1 MLETFAGW
9 TAQIIKYEIDYCDG
23 ILYEGAPIML
33 TKSRLSSEW
42 IYKYYKELER
52 CGVENHGLLI
62 MQNGEVLFEE
72 YTEPYSADM
81 PHTLFSVTKSVVST
95 AAGFAIDEGLF
106 SLDSKII
113 DFFPEYESCKSEEW
127 ENLTVRSVLTMSSNK
142 KFSFLQDMMGNYM
155 EMFMKAPFRKDKGF
169 LYSNND
175 AHVVAALIQKTSGMS
190 LVDYLTPRLFK
201 PLGIE
206 VPFWETN
213 EIGECIGG
221 TGCYLKLRDLAKICQ
236 CYADGGKYDG
246 KQIIP
251 EFWAKEATKIQVEF
265 GKNEG
270 YGYFFWIRNGAVKMT
285 GMFGQVIAWFPK
297 YNAVA
302 ATMNAC
308 IDEGG
313 NERAVEK
320 ILPKVFEEESD
331 EEWDEQLKDYLEK
344 RRFFPKKCEG
354 KLNVP
359 TRKTFYMTALSDK
372 IANLLFPA
380 SVIPRSLTS
389 SFAKRPKTNFNE
401 ISFDLTEGVF
411 TVKWKEEGDEVVIN
425 CGLDGEPRMSECQIK
440 GYPYKIWAY
449 AYSENGKINAVVKPI
464 NTLSTQYMTFDFSG
478 DTLKIQIK
486 GTPSFPEFILKN
498 ALSPSFIKN
507 NKVIKSVVTKAVNL
521 ILSTTERPM
530 KFKVK

>member
-1 MLETFAGW
+1 
-9 TAQIIKYEIDYCDG
+9 
-23 ILYEGAPIML
+23 ML
-33 TKSRLSSEW
+33 TKTRLSSEW
-42 IYKYYKELER
+42 IYKYYKELEN

-62 MQNGEVLFEE
+62 MQNGETVFEE
-72 YTEPYSADM
+72 YAYPYSADM

-106 SLDSKII
+106 SLDDKII
-113 DFFPEYESCKSEEW
+113 DLFPEYECCEGDEW

-142 KFSFLQDMMGNYM
+142 KFSFLQDMTGNYM

-175 AHVVAALIQKTSGMS
+175 AHVVAALIHKKSGMN
-190 LVDYLTPRLFK
+190 LVEYLTPRLFE

-206 VPFWETN
+206 IPFWETN

-221 TGCYLKLRDLAKICQ
+221 TGCYLKLRDLAKISQ
-236 CYADGGKYDG
+236 CYGDGGKYDG

-251 EFWAKEATKIQVEF
+251 EFWTREATKMHVQF
-265 GKNEG
+265 NENHG
-270 YGYFFWIRNGAVKMT
+270 YGYLFWIRNGVFKMT
-285 GMFGQVIAWFPK
+285 GMFGQIIAYFPK
-297 YNAVA
+297 YNAVV

-313 NERAVEK
+313 NERALER
-320 ILPKVFEEESD
+320 IMPKVFEEEST
-331 EEWDEQLKDYLEK
+331 EEWDTKLKEYLENRNIK
-344 RRFFPKKCEG
+344 PEKCAE

-359 TRKTFYMTALSDK
+359 TGKTFYMTKFSDK
-372 IANLLFPA
+372 IANLMFPV
-380 SVIPRSLTS
+380 SIIPRSITS
-389 SFAKRPKTNFNE
+389 SFAKRPKTNFDE
-401 ISFDLTEGVF
+401 VSFDLTDDVF

-425 CGLDGEPRMSECQIK
+425 CGLDGEPRMSECEIK

-449 AYSENGKINAVVKPI
+449 AYTKNGKINAVVKPI

-478 DTLKIQIK
+478 DTVKIQIK

-498 ALSPSFIKN
+498 ALSPKFIKN
-507 NKVIKSVVTKAVNL
+507 HKPIKFIVTKAVNL
-521 ILSTTERPM
+521 LLSTTERPM
-530 KFKVK
+530 KFKTK

>member
-1 MLETFAGW
+1 
-9 TAQIIKYEIDYCDG
+9 
-23 ILYEGAPIML
+23 ML
-33 TKSRLSSEW
+33 TKSKLSSEW
-42 IYKYYKELER
+42 ILKYYKELEN

-62 MQNGEVLFEE
+62 MQNGETIFEE
-72 YTEPYSADM
+72 YNYPYSADM

-106 SLDSKII
+106 SLDDKII
-113 DFFPEYESCKSEEW
+113 DLFPEYEACKGDEW

-142 KFSFLQDMMGNYM
+142 KFSFLQDMTGNYM
-155 EMFMKAPFRKDKGF
+155 EMFMKAPFRKEKGF

-175 AHVVAALIQKTSGMS
+175 AHVVAALVHKFSGQN
-190 LVDYLTPRLFK
+190 LVEYLTPRLFK
-201 PLGIE
+201 PLVIDI
-206 VPFWETN
+206 PKWETN

-221 TGCYLKLRDLAKICQ
+221 TGCYLKLCDLAKIMQ
-236 CYADGGKYDG
+236 CYADGGKYNG
-246 KQIIP
+246 EQIIP
-251 EFWAKEATKIQVEF
+251 EFWTNEATKIQVPFRE
-265 GKNEG
+265 NEG
-270 YGYFFWIRNGAVKMT
+270 YGYLFWIRNGVVKMT
-285 GMFGQVIAWFPK
+285 GMFGQVIAYFPK
-297 YNAVA
+297 YNAVI
-302 ATMNAC
+302 ATMNSC

-313 NERAVEK
+313 NERALER
-320 ILPKVFEEESD
+320 ILPKAFEEESTA
-331 EEWDEQLKDYLEK
+331 EWKENLNDYLENRK
-344 RRFFPKKCEG
+344 LFPKKCEG
-354 KLNVP
+354 QLNVP
-359 TRKTFYMTALSDK
+359 TGKTFYMTALSDK
-372 IANLLFPA
+372 LANLLFPA

-401 ISFDLTEGVF
+401 VAFDLTEDVF

-478 DTLKIQIK
+478 DAVKIQIK

-521 ILSTTERPM
+521 LLSTTERPM